1 MSRRFVVAYNC
12 RVAARCIRVV
22 PSARAGSTQCRVI
35 AALHAAAA
43 SGQALS
49 VRVGLPTAGSTH
61 GSAADR
67 HVVSRESLPVCC
79 QRPCASRA
87 GPASPRGPA
96 PTPKSRCRVGSHLRR
111 VARLLRIGLT
121 PPHTPMSDVYAP
133 GLLGQAMSERD
144 HKEHEL
150 KAALTLIGE
159 LRASEAV
166 CAHPCT
172 HPTGAT
178 RRKSC
183 GLSAGGPSV
192 ALGLRAR
199 WACASRPAHSRGR
212 AGFPRLAVAPP
223 RHFAFGAVCSVAVE
237 CSSLALSMLS
247 LLRVLL
253 QERQS

>member
-1 MSRRFVVAYNC
+1 
-12 RVAARCIRVV
+12 
-22 PSARAGSTQCRVI
+22 
-35 AALHAAAA
+35 
-43 SGQALS
+43 
-49 VRVGLPTAGSTH
+49 
-61 GSAADR
+61 
-67 HVVSRESLPVCC
+67 
-79 QRPCASRA
+79 
-87 GPASPRGPA
+87 
-96 PTPKSRCRVGSHLRR
+96 
-111 VARLLRIGLT
+111 
-121 PPHTPMSDVYAP
+121 
-133 GLLGQAMSERD
+133 MSERD

-150 KAALTLIGE
+150 KAALSLIGE

-183 GLSAGGPSV
+183 GLSAGGPYV

-199 WACASRPAHSRGR
+199 WACANRRTR
-212 AGFPRLAVAPP
+212 AGRSFLASAVAPP